1 MLSFQ
6 LSAIDLVLVI
16 AVVVLFILY
25 LKKFSISF
33 PEEKHFRKLAAQ
45 EVAKQE
51 LVSQESSQ
59 EKTKKNFRAD
69 GTKCPRGYG
78 NIRKLNSNN
87 SISDRCLGCY
97 NIVECYSVDLDKF

>member
-16 AVVVLFILY
+16 AVIVLFILY
-25 LKKFSISF
+25 LKKFTISF
-33 PEEKHFRKLAAQ
+33 PEEKQFRKIAAKELAT
-45 EVAKQE
+45 QE
-51 LVSQESSQ
+51 LASQESSQ
-59 EKTKKNFRAD
+59 KKDQRD
-69 GTKCPRGYG
+69 LSSYGTKCPRGYG

-97 NIVECYSVDLDKF
+97 NIVKCYSVDFDKF